1 MNKRLARLEFVGF
14 IFCAILG
21 TIMHF
26 AYDWSNESRV
36 IALIAPINESVWE
49 HLKLLFFPYIIYGVF
64 EAIKLTDEKF
74 NVYFAKL
81 ISILCGFFITL
92 AVYYIILGATGRQID
107 WVNILS
113 FFMGIAFAYLVSY
126 NIINKSIGRG
136 LINGLSIAG
145 LLIIALLFFFLTY
158 FPIKIPM
165 FMDPQNMT
173 YGIDKIM

>member
-1 MNKRLARLEFVGF
+1 MKKRLARLEFVGF
-14 IFCAILG
+14 IFFAILG

-92 AVYYIILGATGRQID
+92 AVYYIVLGATGRQID

-113 FFMGIAFAYLVSY
+113 FFVGIAFAYLVSY

-136 LINGLSIAG
+136 LINGLSIAV

>member
-26 AYDWSNESRV
+26 AYDWSNESKI
-36 IALIAPINESVWE
+36 IALFAPINESVWE

-113 FFMGIAFAYLVSY
+113 FFVGIAFAYLVSY